1 MTLVQRYSWLFL
13 AIAVSAWL
21 AVGVFVMALLFPDS
35 KHAAST
41 LIWTSLFTAFCAALL
56 TSVFIGRRSPFGQVL
71 LIAFE
76 LLAVLL
82 MAAQPGRGD
91 PGPLLAPI
99 ALQAALLFGTRIAL
113 YWVAAQSVL
122 IWFARWQ
129 FLPDM
134 ASWLYWG
141 LNVSAEVIAVG
152 AIHLVRREA
161 ETSQALARINA
172 ELRATQ
178 ALLADRAAAAERA
191 RISREL
197 HDAWGHDL
205 TALSL
210 QLEYACHVSPQ
221 MATASVVEAR
231 DLTKSLLAKV
241 RDVVGTLRRYEGHD
255 IKPML
260 EALAAGA
267 PQLVVHLDVPA
278 ELSPQSAETAQTI
291 TRSAQEIITNT
302 LRHAHAR
309 NLWLTLREDE
319 DGLRLTGRDDGTGA
333 DTVKLG
339 HGLSGL
345 RERFEHQGGR
355 ISFESVSGEG
365 FRVVG
370 WLPTPRAQP

>member
-1 MTLVQRYSWLFL
+1 
-13 AIAVSAWL
+13 
-21 AVGVFVMALLFPDS
+21 
-35 KHAAST
+35 
-41 LIWTSLFTAFCAALL
+41 
-56 TSVFIGRRSPFGQVL
+56 
-71 LIAFE
+71 
-76 LLAVLL
+76 
-82 MAAQPGRGD
+82 
-91 PGPLLAPI
+91 
-99 ALQAALLFGTRIAL
+99 
-113 YWVAAQSVL
+113 
-122 IWFARWQ
+122 
-129 FLPDM
+129 
-134 ASWLYWG
+134 
-141 LNVSAEVIAVG
+141 
-152 AIHLVRREA
+152 
-161 ETSQALARINA
+161 
-172 ELRATQ
+172 
-178 ALLADRAAAAERA
+178 
-191 RISREL
+191 
-197 HDAWGHDL
+197 
-205 TALSL
+205 
-210 QLEYACHVSPQ
+210 

-333 DTVKLG
+333 DTFKLG
-339 HGLSGL
+339 HGLNGL